1 MVMFAIIPAAAY
13 TAMEGAHKQ
22 QRLVSDA
29 IIVGDKVEAA
39 KMLRRVQ
46 HGAAAALDGVA
57 RASRWRERSM
67 VLST

>member
-1 MVMFAIIPAAAY
+1 
-13 TAMEGAHKQ
+13 MEGAHKQ
-22 QRLVSDA
+22 QRRVSDA

-39 KMLRRVQ
+39 KMRRRVQ